1 MSTIQEGLTT
11 GKDKPPPKKTGVKD
25 YICDFAALPTQVYWL
40 LLLGEPP
47 PPPPDPPLVLPPKP
61 RVHTRPVAEVLN
73 SYRKYGLSSARYQ
86 FMTNEWGLCNEGGPH
101 GPEIPGCDTVTQPP
115 LTIKDAPHCRAI
127 VPAWPAAAGSTARPT
142 MAALA
147 VQDVETG
154 WLIGASGTVSIVASI
169 VGSMVTD
176 AIGVCTLVCNIARA
190 PKPNRSTVFV
200 QGLCTS
206 ALYKGFVQR
215 AQP

>member
-1 MSTIQEGLTT
+1 M
-11 GKDKPPPKKTGVKD
+11 
-25 YICDFAALPTQVYWL
+25 
-40 LLLGEPP
+40 
-47 PPPPDPPLVLPPKP
+47 LPPKP

-200 QGLCTS
+200 QGLCTR
-206 ALYKGFVQR
+206 ALYKGLNLEGTADQSQRGRVQAQMTAPPR
-215 AQP
+215 ARVPQVRKTALIALSVALVGRSLWTFGSSHVA